1 MWIVDKIHDIGDW
14 AKDKAEDAK
23 YTVEYAIDRVKDI
36 VEDEAEEIKYKLEY
50 AYDCIKDML
59 SRKKYDEDDI
69 EDQVDV
75 DAALADFKEVI
86 KGDITDVEKD
96 CMDSVTALFSDLI
109 EKTKDKFPD
118 LVEIIE
124 NEQEKAQKELKGTIM
139 KYVNEHLSKN
149 DSKFLEVLKMNPG
162 KAKEK
167 ALDSS
172 AEQILTN
179 AEKVFDSKLKK
190 YAENVFEEFSY
201 RLNTRIANQEEEMN
215 KRIEELEK
223 LQEEAEEDKI
233 DVEALKEKCAP
244 IMESAECMIQVLG
257 MEM

>member
-1 MWIVDKIHDIGDW
+1 MGFIGEFFCSISSRVEVWAYDKAEKI
-14 AKDKAEDAK
+14 KDKAEK
-23 YTVEYAIDRVKDI
+23 IKDK
-36 VEDEAEEIKYKLEY
+36 VEDVKYAVED
-50 AYDCIKDML
+50 AWDRIKDTF

-96 CMDSVTALFSDLI
+96 CMDSVTSLFSDLI

-124 NEQEKAQKELKGTIM
+124 NEQEKAQKELKGTVM

>member
-1 MWIVDKIHDIGDW
+1 MGPIGEFFCSISSRAEVWVHDKMEKII
-14 AKDKAEDAK
+14 DKE
-23 YTVEYAIDRVKDI
+23 V
-36 VEDEAEEIKYKLEY
+36 EIKGTADY
-50 AYDCIKDML
+50 AWFGIKDML

-86 KGDITDVEKD
+86 KGNITDIEKD

-124 NEQEKAQKELKGTIM
+124 NEQEKAQKELKGMIM
-139 KYVNEHLSKN
+139 KYVNEHLSKT

>member
-1 MWIVDKIHDIGDW
+1 MGPIGEFFCSISSRAEVWVHDKKEKI
-14 AKDKAEDAK
+14 KDKE
-23 YTVEYAIDRVKDI
+23 V
-36 VEDEAEEIKYKLEY
+36 EIKGTADY
-50 AYDCIKDML
+50 AWFGIKDML

-86 KGDITDVEKD
+86 KGNITDIEKD

-124 NEQEKAQKELKGTIM
+124 NEQEKAQKELKGMIM
-139 KYVNEHLSKN
+139 KYVNEHLSKT

>member
-1 MWIVDKIHDIGDW
+1 MGLIGDLWCDISSRVEVW
-14 AKDKAEDAK
+14 AYDQVEKIKDK
-23 YTVEYAIDRVKDI
+23 
-36 VEDEAEEIKYKLEY
+36 VEDVKYAVE
-50 AYDCIKDML
+50 DVWDRIKDTF

-96 CMDSVTALFSDLI
+96 CMDSVTSLFSDLI

-172 AEQILTN
+172 AEQILIN

>member
-1 MWIVDKIHDIGDW
+1 MWLIDKVHDIGSW
-14 AKDKAEDAK
+14 IKDK
-23 YTVEYAIDRVKDI
+23 
-36 VEDEAEEIKYKLEY
+36 VEDKVENFTDRMDIAKIEFECAMEY
-50 AYDCIKDML
+50 AYDRIKDIL

-96 CMDSVTALFSDLI
+96 CMDSVTSLFSDLI

-149 DSKFLEVLKMNPG
+149 DSKFLEVLKMNQG

>member
-1 MWIVDKIHDIGDW
+1 MGPIGEFFCSISSRAEVWVHDKKEKI
-14 AKDKAEDAK
+14 KDKA
-23 YTVEYAIDRVKDI
+23 V
-36 VEDEAEEIKYKLEY
+36 EIKGTADY
-50 AYDCIKDML
+50 AWFGIKDML

-86 KGDITDVEKD
+86 KGNITDIEKD

-124 NEQEKAQKELKGTIM
+124 NEQETAQKELKGMIM
-139 KYVNEHLSKN
+139 KYVNEHLSKT